1 MPKQQNKEYTVCLLG
16 PSKIGKTTL
25 IYRQIYNTTR
35 SAEKYEATLQ
45 DFYSQHCVIDG
56 VVGHFLLLDTSGL
69 RHYPGIRRLEILT
82 ADAFIL
88 IFYSG
93 DSKSCVFVKDIF
105 KVIKSVRGDEAM
117 LKIPIILL
125 DNKHNRKESK
135 AQNKVQ
141 VNNSADMSSFS
152 TKIGAVLLEINLATE
167 PEEISRIFQAIC
179 FREQR
184 VNIDLTQ
191 DVNEVEA
198 EEDSLIPKKCTI
210 M

>member
-1 MPKQQNKEYTVCLLG
+1 M
-16 PSKIGKTTL
+16 
-25 IYRQIYNTTR
+25 
-35 SAEKYEATLQ
+35 
-45 DFYSQHCVIDG
+45 
-56 VVGHFLLLDTSGL
+56 
-69 RHYPGIRRLEILT
+69 
-82 ADAFIL
+82 
-88 IFYSG
+88 
-93 DSKSCVFVKDIF
+93 FVKDIF
-105 KVIKSVRGDEAM
+105 KVIKAVRGDEAM

-125 DNKHNRKESK
+125 DNKHNRKKESK

-141 VNNSADMSSFS
+141 VSNSADMSSFS
-152 TKIGAVLLEINLATE
+152 TKIGAVLLEIDLATE

-198 EEDSLIPKKCTI
+198 EEESLIPKKCTI